1 MFSKELNNVFL
12 LVFASLMLQGYV
24 LTKAASMPMRLD
36 GAIVSIMPGVGNS
49 VHDAI
54 DTVADGG

>member
-1 MFSKELNNVFL
+1 
-12 LVFASLMLQGYV
+12 MLQGYV